1 MVMVVYM
8 IILLSIIVIAEIEKE
23 TWNIETVDSDGDVGR
38 YTTIALDS
46 NDYPHICYYDDTNG
60 DLKYAKMTGTTWNIE
75 TVDSD
80 GDVGKYTSIAFDSNG
95 YPHISYHDDTNK
107 DLRYVKRTGAEW
119 SIEILDSDDEVGRYT
134 SIALYDNDYPYISYY
149 DDTNK
154 DLKFVKMTGTGWG
167 IETIDSAGDIGRFT
181 EIILDSNGY
190 LHICYYDDTN
200 KDLKY
205 IKMTGTGWG
214 IETIDSVGDVGRF
227 TEIML
232 DSSDYPHICYYDD
245 TNGDLKYVKMTKTGW
260 SIETIDSVGDVGRS
274 PSIVLD
280 SNDYPHI
287 SYLDWTNRDLKYA
300 KRTGTGWSIE
310 TVDSAGD
317 VGRVPSIVLDS
328 NDYPHISYRDYTNG
342 DLKYAKLMLPAP
354 SVPTPPG
361 YLQATPGDKFVDL
374 KWNAPSS
381 DGGSAIT
388 EYKIY
393 RGTSSGGETYLASVS
408 ASTTSYKDKPVTN
421 GQTYYYYVTAVNV
434 AGESI
439 NSNEVHA
446 KPHGTSSPP
455 RNLQVT
461 AGDGYVTIEWNVPSD
476 NGGSLIEN
484 YLVYRGTTSG
494 GEKLLETIGIFL
506 DYQDTSV
513 EAGQTYYYKISAVNS
528 AGEGEKSNELSVTL
542 PTLTI
547 SPTPTLTISPTPT
560 STITPTPTSTPT
572 STPIDTVAPGGEGAT
587 QPPENQELLK
597 LIAVVL
603 VISGLFLTALTSI
616 KKDVSIEFGVSEK
629 SLKYV
634 GGAGILLTI
643 IGAYML
649 LKCYSLI

>member
-1 MVMVVYM
+1 MCKKMVMVVCM
-8 IILLSIIVIAEIEKE
+8 IILLSVIVIAVIDKE

-38 YTTIALDS
+38 YTSIALDS
-46 NDYPHICYYDDTNG
+46 NDYPHISYYDDTNG
-60 DLKYAKMTGTTWNIE
+60 DLKYVKRTGTGWSIE
-75 TVDSD
+75 ILDSF
-80 GDVGKYTSIAFDSNG
+80 GDVGKYTSIALDSNG
-95 YPHISYHDDTNK
+95 YPHISYYDDTNK
-107 DLRYVKRTGAEW
+107 DLKYVKRTGTGW

-134 SIALYDNDYPYISYY
+134 SIALDGNDYPYISYY

-154 DLKFVKMTGTGWG
+154 DLKFVKRTGTVWS
-167 IETIDSAGDIGRFT
+167 IETIDSDGDVGRFT
-181 EIILDSNGY
+181 EITLDSNGY
-190 LHICYYDDTN
+190 PHICYYDDTN

-205 IKMTGTGWG
+205 VKSTVTVSGIETRYFDSQAILIITPPPETVWG
-214 IETIDSVGDVGRF
+214 IETIDSVGDVGMF
-227 TEIML
+227 TEVML
-232 DSSDYPHICYYDD
+232 DSNDYPHICYYDY
-245 TNGDLKYVKMTKTGW
+245 TNGDLKYVKRTGTVW

-287 SYLDWTNRDLKYA
+287 SYLDWTNRDLKYV
-300 KRTGTGWSIE
+300 KRTGTVWSIE

-317 VGRVPSIVLDS
+317 VGRVPSIMLDS

-342 DLKYAKLMLPAP
+342 DLKYAKLMLTAP
-354 SVPTPPG
+354 SAPTPPR

-374 KWNAPSS
+374 RWDAPSG

-408 ASTTSYKDKPVTN
+408 VSTTSYKDKPVTN

-439 NSNEVHA
+439 SSNEVHT
-446 KPHGTSSPP
+446 KPQGTSSPP

-461 AGDGYVTIEWNVPSD
+461 AGDGYVTLEWNVPSD

-506 DYQDTSV
+506 NYQDTSV

-528 AGEGEKSNELSVTL
+528 AGEGENSNEVSV
-542 PTLTI
+542 
-547 SPTPTLTISPTPT
+547 
-560 STITPTPTSTPT
+560 
-572 STPIDTVAPGGEGAT
+572 
-587 QPPENQELLK
+587 
-597 LIAVVL
+597 
-603 VISGLFLTALTSI
+603 
-616 KKDVSIEFGVSEK
+616 
-629 SLKYV
+629 
-634 GGAGILLTI
+634 
-643 IGAYML
+643 M
-649 LKCYSLI
+649 